1 MRVGK
6 IEFEPLLVYQQVQ
19 GIGSWMG
26 RQTSCLGSL
35 GINPT
40 WEPVELRYGKEP
52 NLGDII

>member
-1 MRVGK
+1 MRVGE

-19 GIGSWMG
+19 GIGSWIG

-40 WEPVELRYGKEP
+40 WETVELRYGKEP
-52 NLGDII
+52 NLDDII